1 MYPDMSG
8 LKLFSGLDQKPTFT
22 SLRCSGSLQWA
33 VFGGK
38 AGAASGPGPWRP
50 SKPGMMVNK
59 RNHPKM
65 AQRFRLVNYYILPR
79 CWNVVVFF

>member
-38 AGAASGPGPWRP
+38 AGAASGPGPW
-50 SKPGMMVNK
+50 
-59 RNHPKM
+59 
-65 AQRFRLVNYYILPR
+65 
-79 CWNVVVFF
+79 